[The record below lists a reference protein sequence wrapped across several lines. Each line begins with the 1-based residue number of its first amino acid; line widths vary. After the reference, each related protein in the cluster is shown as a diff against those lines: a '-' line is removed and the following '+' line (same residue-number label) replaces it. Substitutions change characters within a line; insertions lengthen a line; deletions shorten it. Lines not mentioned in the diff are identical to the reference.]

1 MDLDA
6 LLAELTATDNQAM
19 RDAFAELELGLRE
32 RSYTDDEL
40 ARVADR
46 VESHAAHDRWQVRR
60 AVAHALRFVRSDHI
74 EPILAALLKDENAQV
89 VREAERTVTHRAE
102 RAHVSHLPMALD
114 VRMQRELTDLETRYN
129 RQARDAA
136 IRVGLAYTE
145 FMVDAMNHQVKA
157 AMTPVGAALE
167 VLEVLVAKEGV
178 DPKAKEWLDT
188 ARTHFGKSQSVLRQA
203 LAYVKRT
210 PPVYRATLLREVVD
224 SALDAVRSVP
234 PAPANGFEPVIDIPE
249 GMEIEAVSDLL
260 REALVNVLKNA
271 VEASAARR
279 PIRLFVTAKR
289 VKGNVEIALRDEG
302 CGMKKEEAETK
313 IWRPYGSKKK
323 GGTGLGMPLVKKIVE
338 IDHRGRI
345 QLTSVEGVGTTVTL
359 VLPALQRF

>member
-1 MDLDA
+1 MELEA
-6 LLAELTATDNQAM
+6 LLTELTAADTQSM
-19 RDAFAELELGLRE
+19 RDAFAELEQGLRE
-32 RSYTDDEL
+32 RAYTDEEL
-40 ARVADR
+40 AKVADR
-46 VESHAAHDRWQVRR
+46 VESHADHERWQVRR
-60 AVAHALRFVRSDHI
+60 AVAHALRFVRSAHI
-74 EPILAALLKDENAQV
+74 ESILAALLKDDNAQV
-89 VREAERTVTHRAE
+89 AREAERTVNHRAE

-114 VRMQRELTDLETRYN
+114 VRMQRELTDLETKYN

-167 VLEVLVAKEGV
+167 ALDTLLAKEGA
-178 DPKAKEWLDT
+178 DPKAKAWLGS
-188 ARTHFGKSQSVLRQA
+188 ARLHFGKSQSVLQQA

-210 PPVYRATLLREVVD
+210 PPVYRATILREVVD
-224 SALDAVRSVP
+224 VALAAVRTVE
-234 PAPANGFEPVIDIPE
+234 PAPANGLEPVIDIPQE
-249 GMEIEAVSDLL
+249 MEIEAVSDLL
-260 REALVNVLKNA
+260 CEALVNVFKNA

-279 PIRLFVTAKR
+279 PIRLFVAAKR
-289 VKGNVEIALRDEG
+289 VKGNVEVSIRDEG

-338 IDHRGRI
+338 VDHRGRI
-345 QLTSVEGVGTTVTL
+345 QLTTQEGVGTTVTFI
-359 VLPALQRF
+359 LPALQRF